1 MPALPVTWDA
11 DRVEQLLANL
21 MENSLRYTDAP
32 GQIRIGMQQAG
43 DTVKL
48 VVEDSAPGVPAD
60 QWPQLFEPLY
70 RGDAARARLHG
81 GSGLGL
87 AICEAIARVHG
98 GQLSASASALGG
110 LCITVTLPLSARA
123 PAATQSQPAAGARA

>member
-1 MPALPVTWDA
+1 MPVTWDA
-11 DRVEQLLANL
+11 DRIEQLLANL
-21 MENSLRYTDAP
+21 MENSLRYSDAP
-32 GQIRIGMQQAG
+32 GQICIALQRAG
-43 DTVKL
+43 DAVKL

-87 AICEAIARVHG
+87 AICEAIARAHG
-98 GQLSASASALGG
+98 GQLHASASALGG
-110 LCITVTLPLSARA
+110 LCITVTLPLNGGA
-123 PAATQSQPAAGARA
+123 PTATQPQADADAGARP